1 MAVEEMKKGYSG
13 DDKEFAA
20 DTEIIFSTY
29 LAPESDTKVH
39 VSDMLRDNLQSMVNG
54 EMLATQSEVHRYRT
68 FHSYSNCISLNYVVH
83 TGKFS
88 DTKCWKFILFVL
100 SNTDA

>member
-29 LAPESDTKVH
+29 LAPESDTKVY
-39 VSDMLRDNLQSMVNG
+39 VSDMLRDNLQSMVSG

-68 FHSYSNCISLNYVVH
+68 FYSYSNCISMNTPRTY
-83 TGKFS
+83 KQ
-88 DTKCWKFILFVL
+88 VL
-100 SNTDA
+100 RYKMLGIYSFPSV